1 MEEQLASSQI
11 PNGVVASGGD
21 IRSYDFQQAGRLNET
36 HVQALSGL
44 NEGLVRNLEF
54 AFSNSLRTGF
64 ELKLLG
70 IDEAAFSQ
78 LAAQM
83 PPTAH
88 VTSVLFQPQHTLG
101 GIQMD
106 LPLVFPILD
115 LMLGGSGNSPAP
127 ERGLTEIEDCVMRE
141 VVQLICAELERT
153 WKPLEGS
160 VSAGERQTPPQLPK
174 LLFAHEKV
182 LVLRLQGKV
191 LQSEGNINVFFP
203 SGTAAAMLRKLFKS
217 TAVTA
222 RPSTPSAGLRIQERL
237 LECSCNVELTITGI
251 KLSLS
256 ELMHLQPGKLL
267 DLGVPLTAP
276 ALLSLEGQDWFES
289 FPVRSGSF
297 RAAKIANRAR
307 RRLQNG

>member
-1 MEEQLASSQI
+1 LASSQI
-11 PNGVVASGGD
+11 TNGVVGAD
-21 IRSYDFQQAGRLNET
+21 DEIRSYDFQQAGRLNET

-44 NEGLVRNLEF
+44 NEGFVRNLEF

-70 IDEAAFSQ
+70 IDEIVFSQ
-78 LAAQM
+78 LAAHM
-83 PPTAH
+83 PPDAY

-106 LPLVFPILD
+106 LALVFPMLD

-127 ERGLTEIEDCVMRE
+127 ERGLTEIEDCLMQD
-141 VVQLICAELERT
+141 VVHLLCAELERT
-153 WKPLEGS
+153 WKPLEIT
-160 VSAGERQTPPQLPK
+160 VSAGERQGAAELPK
-174 LLFAHEKV
+174 LLSAHEKV
-182 LVLRLQGKV
+182 LVLRLHAKI
-191 LQSEGNINVFFP
+191 LQSEGAINVFFP

-217 TAVTA
+217 PAIPT

-237 LECSCNVELTITGI
+237 LECTCSVELTIPGI

-256 ELMHLQPGKLL
+256 ELVHLQPGKLL
-267 DLGVPLTAP
+267 DLGIPVTAP

-307 RRLQNG
+307 RRSQNG